1 MSQKKRQSLF
11 DKLAFDKVVNDY
23 RCQHPLAGTTIEVFV
38 CVPIDAER
46 GTLQTLA
53 EKTEALFDE
62 WSTLRKT
69 ILKAAQA
76 KLVSFGRLEQ
86 GAESKVTLDSL
97 IPTAVQVFHDSDV
110 PPYFCFRFDIPGVLD
125 ELESL
130 DYFSD
135 FDRTYAHTEI
145 NFEG

>member
-23 RCQHPLAGTTIEVFV
+23 RCQHSLAGRPIEVFI
-38 CVPIDAER
+38 CVPKDAGR

-76 KLVSFGRLEQ
+76 KLVSFGRLKQ
-86 GAESKVTLDSL
+86 GDESKVTLDSL
-97 IPTAVQVFHDSDV
+97 IPTAVQVFHHST
-110 PPYFCFRFDIPGVLD
+110 PYFCFEIKIPDILD

-130 DYFSD
+130 DYTSD
-135 FDRTYAHTEI
+135 FDRTYAYTEI
-145 NFEG
+145 NFMA